1 MTLFDVV
8 KKNMKG
14 NFKSYLIYFISMLFS
29 VVIYYTFVSL
39 QYSTE
44 IAKGIESSEAM
55 ESIFMVASVI
65 LILFV
70 SVFILYSNRTFARK
84 RKKEV
89 GLYSL
94 LGLQKKTIGR
104 MLFYENF
111 IMGIIVLIIGIAVGT
126 FLSRLFSMI
135 LVRLLGIV
143 IDVGMV
149 FSLKAVINTTI
160 VFIAI
165 ILLTS
170 IQGYRLIYKFKL
182 IELFRAEQVGEQE
195 PKASVISGILA
206 VLSLILGYWFAF
218 QRFSDNQEV
227 LKNIS
232 ISLVGIILG
241 TILLFSSAVVLL
253 LKMKKRNRKSYYNGM
268 NLIITSNLV
277 YRIKDNS
284 RILSVI
290 SLLSAVALS
299 AVSVGVGM
307 YYGFEQNSRL
317 ATPFSYMYISQDET
331 FNGSVDNIIQGDEE
345 HPVIAQTTISVI
357 KSKGEASSSKI
368 LSEREANA
376 DENPV
381 KIISVGQYNKVAN
394 ILGLTALPSIENG
407 KAIAIRPMY
416 TDYESSDYKGET
428 ITLNLPKE
436 DITLEFED
444 MTVERVIN
452 WSYPD
457 VMIVVNDEDYGK
469 FKAQSTTVDYVGY
482 VVEDQKTTKKTTNA
496 LAEIK
501 TPESKLST
509 FYTEYRLGIEGA
521 AFNVFILGFLG
532 LVFIMATGSIIY
544 FKQLSEVTSDKSRY
558 EILSKIGVSNR
569 DISMSI
575 LKQNVFIFGLPLVIG
590 VAHYIAIINFLKRFF
605 SNLAGV
611 NLIQPIVLCV
621 IIFSFIYA
629 IYFGITVNS
638 STKIVNGKSLPVVR
652 ALVALVLIFMIA
664 LVGTLLWTTPP
675 VEKEEPYTSEKIILE
690 LPKPTGQHEIGTTEI
705 HLVDDTRVDP
715 WVKDKVRELMISIWY
730 PAQRESEEK
739 ALYMKP
745 GAAKHYDENTVTTI
759 GLDPGQI
766 DLSGIVTNAWVN
778 APVANSDEG
787 WPVILYSPGGTVPRN
802 FGTAVVE
809 DLASRGYVVVT
820 VDHTYETSAVEFP
833 DGRVETGKLKD
844 MNAETVLKMMDVRVD
859 DMKYVLDQLA
869 AIQDGKNPDYEQRRL
884 PTGLDKVLN
893 LTKVGIFGHSA
904 GGATSAQV
912 MYEDDRVDAGIDMD
926 GSLGYMPD
934 YLLPVAEYGLSRP
947 FMLMNSG
954 YNDDGEVDSHLTAK
968 DRNSFWKNSTGW
980 KLDLAIPNGAHY
992 TFTDYQILFPQLNR
1006 KLSISPRVIQQS
1018 IGTADPD
1025 QVFEAQRNYIASFF
1039 DLHLKDIPQP
1049 LLDSPSTLYPEVEF
1063 IK

>member
-1 MTLFDVV
+1 MTLFDVA

-44 IAKGIESSEAM
+44 IVKGIESSEAM
-55 ESIFMVASVI
+55 QSIFLVASVI

-70 SVFILYSNRTFARK
+70 SVFMLYSNKTFARK

-94 LGLQKKTIGR
+94 LGLQRKTIGR

-111 IMGIIVLIIGIAVGT
+111 IMGTVVLVIGIAVGT

-135 LVRLLGIV
+135 LIRLLGIAV
-143 IDVGMV
+143 DVGMV

-160 VFIAI
+160 VFISI

-170 IQGYRLIYKFKL
+170 IQDYRLIYKFKL

-206 VLSLILGYWFAF
+206 VLCLILGYWFAF
-218 QRFSDNQEV
+218 QRFSDNEEV
-227 LKNIS
+227 LRNIG
-232 ISLVGIILG
+232 ITLVGIILG

-253 LKMKKRNRKSYYNGM
+253 LKIKKRNKKSYYNGM
-268 NLIITSNLV
+268 NLITTSNLV
-277 YRIKDNS
+277 YRIKGNS
-284 RILSVI
+284 RMLSVI

-307 YYGFEQNSRL
+307 YYGFEENSRL

-331 FNGSVDNIIQGDEE
+331 FNESVDNIIRGDEE
-345 HPVIAQTTISVI
+345 HPVIAQTRISVI

-368 LSEREANA
+368 LSGREANA

-394 ILGLTALPSIENG
+394 ILGLTALPSIENE

-416 TDYESSDYKGET
+416 TDYETSDYKGET

-436 DITLEFED
+436 DITLEFEG

-457 VMIVVNDEDYGK
+457 VMIVVSDEVYNK
-469 FKAQSTTVDYVGY
+469 IEAQSSTVDYVGY
-482 VVEDQKTTKKTTNA
+482 VVEGQKATKKTTNA

-558 EILSKIGVSNR
+558 EIINKIGVSNR

-575 LKQNVFIFGLPLVIG
+575 LRQNAFIFGLPLVIG
-590 VAHYIAIINFLKRFF
+590 VAHYMAIISFLKRFF

-629 IYFGITVNS
+629 VYFGITVNS

-652 ALVALVLIFMIA
+652 ALVALVFIFMIT

-675 VEKEEPYTSEKIILE
+675 AEKEEPYTSEKIILE
-690 LPKPTGQHEIGTTEI
+690 LPEPTGQYDIGTTEI
-705 HLVDDTRVDP
+705 HLVDDTRVDS
-715 WVKDKVRELMISIWY
+715 WMKDEVRELMVSIWY

-766 DLSGIVTNAWVN
+766 DLSGIVTNAWIN

-833 DGRVETGKLKD
+833 DERVETGKLKD

-869 AIQDGKNPDYEQRRL
+869 AIQGGKNSDHNRREL
-884 PTGLDKVLN
+884 PIGLAKALN

-926 GSLGYMPD
+926 GTMGYMPD
-934 YLLPVAEYGLSRP
+934 YPLPVAKYGLNRP
-947 FMLMNSG
+947 FMLMNAG
-954 YNDDGEVDSHLTAK
+954 YNDDGEVDSHLTAE

-1018 IGTADPD
+1018 IGTAESN
-1025 QVFEAQRNYIASFF
+1025 QVFEAQRNYIAAFF